1 LSAPPVGVASHPNG
15 VGQLE
20 RGGGLAATLADVET
34 VLRPET
40 VRAIGDS
47 KQPHTRVV
55 RSVSPASPPLQ
66 GSHRWVHAAEGG
78 LKQRR

>member
-1 LSAPPVGVASHPNG
+1 VLSAPPVGVASHPNG
-15 VGQLE
+15 VGHLE

-40 VRAIGDS
+40 VRAIGDN

-55 RSVSPASPPLQ
+55 RSVSLASPPFQ
-66 GSHRWVHAAEGG
+66 GSHRWCTRLRAD
-78 LKQRR
+78 